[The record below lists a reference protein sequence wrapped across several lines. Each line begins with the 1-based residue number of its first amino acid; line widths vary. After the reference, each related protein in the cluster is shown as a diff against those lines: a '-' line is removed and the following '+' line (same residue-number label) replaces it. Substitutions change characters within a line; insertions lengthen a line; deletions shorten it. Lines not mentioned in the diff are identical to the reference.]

1 METKNNFP
9 EIYKGK
15 ADLAKFGFSEWQISK
30 INAFCEILQL
40 LYKEGV
46 DPEEGLTTKLVV
58 LKMQCLIADK
68 IKNQGEYYKGYFYEF
83 TEEVKER
90 IEEFFDSEEEV
101 WDKIRKNEEEDPQGT
116 KELSELAFNIAT
128 GT

>member
-1 METKNNFP
+1 
-9 EIYKGK
+9 
-15 ADLAKFGFSEWQISK
+15 
-30 INAFCEILQL
+30 
-40 LYKEGV
+40 
-46 DPEEGLTTKLVV
+46 
-58 LKMQCLIADK
+58 MQCLIAYK
-68 IKNQGEYYKGYFYEF
+68 IKNQGEYHKGYFYEF

-101 WDKIRKNEEEDPQGT
+101 WDKIRKNEKEDPQGT